1 VLFYLKQLSRDYNF
15 YLSPS
20 GGGRERTLK
29 TTEDIKERKL
39 IKECVFKTARSGG
52 AGGQNVNKVETKV
65 ELWFN
70 IAESELLS
78 DEEKEILLHKLH
90 KKLEKETTIHLQ
102 EQTDR
107 TQLKNKELL
116 KEKFYKLILL
126 GFKTV
131 KPRKPTKVSKA
142 VKAKRLESKRLK
154 GEIKQLRKRIL

>member
-1 VLFYLKQLSRDYNF
+1 M
-15 YLSPS
+15 
-20 GGGRERTLK
+20 RTLK
-29 TTEDIKERKL
+29 EIIERKL
-39 IKECVFKTARSGG
+39 IKECIFKTARSGG

-78 DEEKEILLHKLH
+78 DEEKTILLNKLN

-102 EQTDR
+102 EQTER

-116 KEKFYKLILL
+116 KEKFYKLILS

-131 KPRKPTKVSKA
+131 KPRKATKISKA
-142 VKAKRLESKRLK
+142 VKAKREENKKAKSQL
-154 GEIKQLRKRIL
+154 KQLRKKIN

>member
-1 VLFYLKQLSRDYNF
+1 M
-15 YLSPS
+15 
-20 GGGRERTLK
+20 K
-29 TTEDIKERKL
+29 TIEEIQERKL
-39 IKECVFKTARSGG
+39 LKECVFKTARSGG

-70 IAESELLS
+70 IAESELLT
-78 DEEKEILLHKLH
+78 DEEKNILLHKLH

-131 KPRKPTKVSKA
+131 TVRKPTKVSKS

-154 GEIKQLRKRIL
+154 GEIKELRKKIT

>member
-1 VLFYLKQLSRDYNF
+1 
-15 YLSPS
+15 
-20 GGGRERTLK
+20 LK
-29 TTEDIKERKL
+29 TIEEIQERKL
-39 IKECVFKTARSGG
+39 LKECVFKTARSGG

-70 IAESELLS
+70 IAESELLT
-78 DEEKEILLHKLH
+78 DEEKNILLHKLH

-131 KPRKPTKVSKA
+131 TVRKPTKVSKS

-154 GEIKQLRKRIL
+154 GEIKELRKKIT

>member
-1 VLFYLKQLSRDYNF
+1 M
-15 YLSPS
+15 
-20 GGGRERTLK
+20 K
-29 TTEDIKERKL
+29 TIEEIQERKL
-39 IKECVFKTARSGG
+39 LKECVFKTARSGG

-70 IAESELLS
+70 ITESELLT
-78 DEEKEILLHKLH
+78 DEEKDILLHKLH
-90 KKLEKETTIHLQ
+90 KKLEKDTIIHLQ

-116 KEKFYKLILL
+116 KEKFYKLILS
-126 GFKTV
+126 GFKIA

-154 GEIKQLRKRIL
+154 GEIKQLRKKII

>member
-1 VLFYLKQLSRDYNF
+1 M
-15 YLSPS
+15 
-20 GGGRERTLK
+20 RTL
-29 TTEDIKERKL
+29 EEIIERKL
-39 IKECVFKTARSGG
+39 IKECIFKTARSGG

-78 DEEKEILLHKLH
+78 DEEKTILLNKLN

-102 EQTDR
+102 EQTER

-116 KEKFYKLILL
+116 KEKFYKLILS

-131 KPRKPTKVSKA
+131 KPRKATKISKA
-142 VKAKRLESKRLK
+142 VKAKREENKKAKSQL
-154 GEIKQLRKRIL
+154 KQLRKKIN

>member
-1 VLFYLKQLSRDYNF
+1 M
-15 YLSPS
+15 
-20 GGGRERTLK
+20 K
-29 TTEDIKERKL
+29 TIDDIIERKL

-70 IAESELLS
+70 IPESELLT
-78 DEEKEILLHKLH
+78 DEEKLLLLKKLAN
-90 KKLEKETTIHLQ
+90 KLEKESVIHLQ

-126 GFKTV
+126 GLKV
-131 KPRKPTKVSKA
+131 SKPRKPTKVSKS
-142 VKAKRLESKRLK
+142 VKLKRKESKVADSK
-154 GEIKQLRKRIL
+154 KKVLRRKIS

>member
-1 VLFYLKQLSRDYNF
+1 MKTIEEIKD
-15 YLSPS
+15 
-20 GGGRERTLK
+20 RE
-29 TTEDIKERKL
+29 L
-39 IKECVFKTARSGG
+39 IKECIFKTARSGG

-70 IAESELLS
+70 ISESEKLTE
-78 DEEKEILLHKLH
+78 EEKMILLHKLH

-107 TQLKNKELL
+107 TQLKNKELI

-131 KPRKPTKVSKA
+131 KPRKPTKISKA
-142 VKAKRLESKRLK
+142 VKAKRLDNKKIK
-154 GEIKQLRKRIL
+154 GEIKQLRKKIL

>member
-1 VLFYLKQLSRDYNF
+1 M
-15 YLSPS
+15 
-20 GGGRERTLK
+20 K
-29 TTEDIKERKL
+29 TIEEIQERKL
-39 IKECVFKTARSGG
+39 LKECVFKTARSGG

-70 IAESELLS
+70 ISESELLT
-78 DEEKEILLHKLH
+78 DEEKDILLHKLH

-116 KEKFYKLILL
+116 KEKFYKLILS
-126 GFKTV
+126 GFKIAKT
-131 KPRKPTKVSKA
+131 RKPTKVSKA

-154 GEIKQLRKRIL
+154 GEIKQLRKKII

>member
-1 VLFYLKQLSRDYNF
+1 MKFKDEII
-15 YLSPS
+15 
-20 GGGRERTLK
+20 ERNL
-29 TTEDIKERKL
+29 L
-39 IKECVFKTARSGG
+39 KECKFKTARSGG